1 MKVAIYTRVSTQKQS
16 CEQQLE
22 PCINFCKMKGW
33 NEYEIFTEMES
44 TRNNRPVFNDM
55 MGRTRNREFKYIVVF
70 RLDRAW
76 RSSRQFIMDFD
87 NLQNL
92 GIYVI
97 SVMEGLDP
105 STPMGKCMATILVA
119 LAELERTQISIATKQ
134 RLDALKNLGKRL
146 GRKPGSKDKKPRK
159 KGGYYLRYANKRG
172 GNESPSKS

>member
-1 MKVAIYTRVSTQKQS
+1 MKVAIYVRVSTEKQS
-16 CEQQLE
+16 YEQQIE

-33 NEYEIFTEMES
+33 DGYEIFKEIES
-44 TRNNRPVFNDM
+44 STKERPVFNDM
-55 MGRTRNREFKYIVVF
+55 MKRTRNGEFKFIIVWRF
-70 RLDRAW
+70 DRAW

-105 STPMGKCMATILVA
+105 STPMGKCMVTILVA
-119 LAELERTQISIATKQ
+119 LAELERTNISLATKQ
-134 RLDALKNLGKRL
+134 RLDALHNLGVKL
-146 GRKPGSKDKKPRK
+146 GRRPGSKDRHPRK

-172 GNESPSKS
+172 SNKPG